1 MLLMFAFG
9 GIRIVH
15 SWILR
20 MMDLKDLLVTTCG
33 KPSGKLLHQAR
44 NAALRWNVPF
54 AERAWKGSLRPLLD
68 QSRAVI
74 VFGRSGVELWDA
86 QGRTA
91 FHEGL
96 AALRLGR
103 LARGDR
109 SDPLVRA
116 ADFQPGDAVL
126 DATLGLGQ
134 DAMVAARAVG
144 PGGSVLGVERSAA
157 LHALVAAGLQA
168 RRQDPEACRIETRC
182 ADSAEVLASLPPR
195 AVDVVLFDPMFGRS
209 QGAQPPF
216 QMLRRHASHAP
227 LTPELL
233 ALGRRV
239 ARRAVVVKAARYS
252 DALKGLGLTPEPHS
266 RFSQV
271 VFARAS
277 PHP

>member
-1 MLLMFAFG
+1 M
-9 GIRIVH
+9 
-15 SWILR
+15 
-20 MMDLKDLLVTTCG
+20 
-33 KPSGKLLHQAR
+33 
-44 NAALRWNVPF
+44 RWNVPF
-54 AERAWKGSLRPLLD
+54 AERGWKAPLQPLLD
-68 QSRAVI
+68 QARAVI
-74 VFGRSGVELWDA
+74 VFGNHGVELWDSE
-86 QGRTA
+86 GRTA

-109 SDPLVRA
+109 TDPLVRA
-116 ADFQPGDAVL
+116 ADFQPGDIVL

-144 PGGSVLGVERSAA
+144 PSGRVLGVERSAA
-157 LHALVAAGLQA
+157 LHALVAAGLES
-168 RRQDPEACRIETRC
+168 RRPDPGSGRIETRC

-239 ARRAVVVKAARYS
+239 ARRVVVVKASRYP
-252 DALKGLGLTPEPHS
+252 DILKGLGLTPEPRS
-266 RFSQV
+266 RLTQV
-271 VFARAS
+271 VYARAS